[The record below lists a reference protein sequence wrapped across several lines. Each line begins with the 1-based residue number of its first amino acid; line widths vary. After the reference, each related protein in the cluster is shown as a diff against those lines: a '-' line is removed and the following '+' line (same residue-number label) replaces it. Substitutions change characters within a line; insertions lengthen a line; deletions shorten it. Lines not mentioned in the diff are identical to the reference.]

1 MSAELRMGVIGC
13 GEISGLTTWGY
24 RIDDRVKIC
33 AVSDTNTER
42 VEQCASEWN
51 AEKIYGDYR
60 ELLDDQSVDAVM
72 IITPHDLH
80 KQMVIDALDAGKHV
94 SVQKP
99 MARDAAECKEMIE
112 AANRAKGKFQVFE
125 CYPFYPPVAKAKEL
139 IDAGEIG
146 NVSMIRLRTTS
157 GSLECGW
164 ELTSTSWEWKF
175 NQERVG
181 GGTMFDD
188 MHHKY
193 ALGIFFG
200 GPVEKVSAFIEN
212 PGMFLDTP
220 ATVMWKHKAP
230 SCYGI
235 LDAAYAP
242 DLIIDTKYYP
252 VEERIEITGAEGIL
266 WVTRLTACAAHSTSI
281 DAAAWSSRSRQAE
294 FTTADSSPLCTRRM
308 SAYQLAASCRI
319 DLRPRRPASV
329 SVTSGSRFRYRSP
342 RVFDSSVHIVASLS
356 VRIVDAAFVL
366 PPDAPLGLPSCAR
379 PSTKRPFSS

>member
-1 MSAELRMGVIGC
+1 MTDKLRVGVIGC

-24 RIDDRVKIC
+24 RIDERC
-33 AVSDTNTER
+33 AIHAVADPDAER
-42 VEQCASEWN
+42 ARQRAAEWK
-51 AEKIYGDYR
+51 AEKIYDDYR
-60 ELLDDQSVDAVM
+60 KLLDDKAVDIAV

-99 MARDAAECKEMIE
+99 MARNAQECTAMIE
-112 AANRAKGKFQVFE
+112 AANRAKSKFQVFE
-125 CYPFYPPVAKAKEL
+125 CYIFYPPIAKAKEL

-146 NVSMIRLRTTS
+146 DVSMIRLRTTS

-193 ALGIFFG
+193 ALALFFG

-220 ATVMWKHKAP
+220 ATTMWKHKEGQR
-230 SCYGI
+230 YGI
-235 LDAAYAP
+235 LDAVYAP

-252 VEERIEITGAEGIL
+252 VEERVEITGSKGII
-266 WVTRLTACAAHSTSI
+266 WVTRLTGRLMNI
-281 DAAAWSSRSRQAE
+281 
-294 FTTADSSPLCTRRM
+294 
-308 SAYQLAASCRI
+308 
-319 DLRPRRPASV
+319 
-329 SVTSGSRFRYRSP
+329 
-342 RVFDSSVHIVASLS
+342 
-356 VRIVDAAFVL
+356 
-366 PPDAPLGLPSCAR
+366 APLIMYRDGKTFCYNNIPAEWEDGFIRCGQHFIDCIIEDKQPTLSAEEGLRVVQFGRAVYKSAEDAVTVAPDSMV
-379 PSTKRPFSS
+379 

>member
-1 MSAELRMGVIGC
+1 MADKLRVGVVGC

-24 RIDDRVKIC
+24 RVDERCDIY
-33 AVSDTNTER
+33 AVADPNTER
-42 VEQCASEWN
+42 AQEQAAEWK
-51 AEKIYGDYR
+51 AEKVYSDYR
-60 ELLDDQSVDAVM
+60 QLLDDKAVDVAV

-99 MARDAAECKEMIE
+99 MARNAAECKEMIE
-112 AANRAKGKFQVFE
+112 AAKRAKGKFQVFE
-125 CYPFYPPVAKAKEL
+125 CYLFYPPVAKAKEL

-146 NVSMIRLRTTS
+146 TVSMIRLRTTS

-164 ELTSTSWEWKF
+164 ELKSSSWEWKF

-200 GPVEKVSAFIEN
+200 GPVDKVSAFIEN

-220 ATVMWKHKAP
+220 ATVMWKHKAA

-235 LDAAYAP
+235 LDAVYAP

-252 VEERIEITGAEGIL
+252 VEERIEITGSKGII
-266 WVTRLTACAAHSTSI
+266 WVTRLTGGLMKVAPLIVCRDGETHHYNDIPAEWEDGFIRCGQHFI
-281 DAAAWSSRSRQAE
+281 DCILEDRQPSLSGEEGLAVVQLGRAVYKSAE
-294 FTTADSSPLCTRRM
+294 EG
-308 SAYQLAASCRI
+308 
-319 DLRPRRPASV
+319 ASV
-329 SVTSGSRFRYRSP
+329 AP
-342 RVFDSSVHIVASLS
+342 DSIV
-356 VRIVDAAFVL
+356 
-366 PPDAPLGLPSCAR
+366 
-379 PSTKRPFSS
+379 

>member
-24 RIDDRVKIC
+24 RIDDRVKIY

-42 VEQCASEWN
+42 VEQCASEWK
-51 AEKIYGDYR
+51 AEKTYSDYR
-60 ELLDDQSVDAVM
+60 ELLDDKSVDAVM

-99 MARDAAECKEMIE
+99 MARNAAECKEMIE

-125 CYPFYPPVAKAKEL
+125 CYIFYPPVAKAKEL

-146 NVSMIRLRTTS
+146 NISMVRLRTTS

-252 VEERIEITGAEGIL
+252 VEERIEITGSKGII
-266 WVTRLTACAAHSTSI
+266 WVTRLTGGLMKI
-281 DAAAWSSRSRQAE
+281 
-294 FTTADSSPLCTRRM
+294 
-308 SAYQLAASCRI
+308 
-319 DLRPRRPASV
+319 
-329 SVTSGSRFRYRSP
+329 
-342 RVFDSSVHIVASLS
+342 
-356 VRIVDAAFVL
+356 
-366 PPDAPLGLPSCAR
+366 APLIMYRDGETHCFNDIPAEWEHGFIRCGQHFIDCVLEDKQPTLSGEEGLRVVQLGRAVYKSAEEGKEIVPDSIA
-379 PSTKRPFSS
+379 